1 MINVFVYLVKKI
13 VTIIC
18 MESKRKFSQALVG
31 GKVLGRGGEALSG
44 KRRWSVE

>member
-1 MINVFVYLVKKI
+1 MINVFVYLVNKI

-31 GKVLGRGGEALSG
+31 GKVLGRSGEALS
-44 KRRWSVE
+44 E